1 MSEPFPPVAPTGAP
15 SSGGPTGPR
24 AGFWARL
31 GAFIIDLIVVGILG
45 FVLIIAGVVAD
56 SGGLIAIGY
65 LVWLALFVA
74 YEIYFHGSAS
84 GQTLG
89 KRAVGIRVV
98 DFATGGPIGYGRA
111 TLRMVGRIISG
122 TFCYL
127 GYLWMLWDKEKQTWH
142 DKMANDVV
150 VPTSAYPVER
160 WP

>member
-1 MSEPFPPVAPTGAP
+1 MSEPFPPVAPTGIP

-127 GYLWMLWDKEKQTWH
+127 GYLWMLWDNEKQTWH

-150 VPTSAYPVER
+150 VPADAYPVER